1 MGSRAV
7 PCGAQL
13 IRQAPSPNFGPR
25 REGLAPRY
33 IVLHYTAMASAA
45 AAEERLSD
53 PAFEVSAHYLLAR
66 SGAVT
71 QLVAEEMRAWHAG
84 AGSWRG
90 QADMNSRSIGIEL
103 ANTGHEPYPS
113 AQISALITLMRE
125 IMGRWEIPPARVIGH
140 SDMAPGRKIDPG
152 RRFPWAA
159 LEAAGVALGQCGRCE
174 TAASLSALGEQIG
187 YPEAAPDVIL
197 ETFRSRF
204 AQGRLGPPRPADL
217 EEMAWLAQTLDAL
230 DPRGGGA

>member
-1 MGSRAV
+1 
-7 PCGAQL
+7 
-13 IRQAPSPNFGPR
+13 
-25 REGLAPRY
+25 
-33 IVLHYTAMASAA
+33 MASAA
-45 AAEERLSD
+45 AAEARLSD

-84 AGSWRG
+84 AGAWRG

-113 AQISALITLMRE
+113 AQIAALVALMGQ
-125 IMGRWEIPPARVIGH
+125 IMERWEIPPARVIGH
-140 SDMAPGRKIDPG
+140 SEMAPGRKIDPG

-159 LEAAGVALGQCGRCE
+159 LETAGVALGRCGRRQ
-174 TAASLSALGEQIG
+174 TMVSLSALAQKIG
-187 YPEAAPDVIL
+187 YPDAAPDVIL
-197 ETFRSRF
+197 EAFRSRF
-204 AQGRLGPPRPADL
+204 AQGRLGPPRAVDL

-230 DPRGGGA
+230 DPRDGGA